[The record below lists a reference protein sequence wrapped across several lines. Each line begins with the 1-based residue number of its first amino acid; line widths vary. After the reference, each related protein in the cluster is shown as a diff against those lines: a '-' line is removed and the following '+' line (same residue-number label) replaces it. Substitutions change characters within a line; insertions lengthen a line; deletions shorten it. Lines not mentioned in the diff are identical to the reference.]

1 MASFNKVILLGR
13 IVRDIELRESS
24 SGSKFCSFSLA
35 VARRSKSGAEE
46 QTDFIDCS
54 AFSYTAEFLA
64 KWCKKGTAIIV
75 VGELQQNNYEKDGVK
90 HYSYKVVVNEA
101 QFAESKR
108 SGEAASNEEAEKLIV
123 EEVTNDDDLPF

>member
-13 IVRDIELRESS
+13 IVRDIELRESGG
-24 SGSKFCSFSLA
+24 GSKFCSFSLA
-35 VARRSKSGAEE
+35 VDRRSKSGAKE
-46 QTDFIDCS
+46 QADFIDCS

-64 KWCKKGTAIIV
+64 KWCKKGTAIIIE
-75 VGELQQNNYEKDGVK
+75 GELQQNNYEKDGVK

-108 SGEAASNEEAEKLIV
+108 SGEAASNEEAEKQII
-123 EEVTNDDDLPF
+123 EEVANDDQLPF